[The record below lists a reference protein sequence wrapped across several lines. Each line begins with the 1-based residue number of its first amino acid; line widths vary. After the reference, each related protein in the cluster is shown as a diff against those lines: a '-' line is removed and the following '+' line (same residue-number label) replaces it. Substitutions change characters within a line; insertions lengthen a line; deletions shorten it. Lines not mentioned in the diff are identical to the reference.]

1 MTADP
6 TLVSGLI
13 PASWESS
20 STQVSPHGAHGL
32 ERWLTSVVV
41 CRLGLSFAAPRHVG
55 GLEDAVAMQGV
66 GVGQKRPLF
75 ATFDGPTVE
84 DGPDDGDDGA
94 DELSPGVSQLEK
106 KRRLTFD
113 QVRSLER
120 NFEMENK
127 LEPERKM
134 QLAKELGLRPR
145 QVAVWFQ
152 NRRARWKTKQL
163 ERDYEALAADYERL
177 KTDYEQIL
185 GEKNHLKAEVGIRQS
200 CTSFQS
206 ILTLSLYAKISCYPE
221 SGGFF
226 NSLLEQVQRLSGATP
241 SDGVPA
247 LEFAQPRAEDRV
259 DFLARHHNSRSSPTV
274 DVSLDCANYKESETS
289 GCTDGSNSS
298 DVLDADSPRTA
309 DSSSPAS
316 AMSDRSEHLIQS
328 PEFAPESSFMT
339 PGILQDVTGGVK
351 LEDESGGFHEVDQ
364 SCNYL
369 LLQLDEQSVLPWWD
383 WP

>member
-1 MTADP
+1 MAITGMGGY
-6 TLVSGLI
+6 SGPSNGMQLI
-13 PASWESS
+13 RNESTS
-20 STQVSPHGAHGL
+20 DSLAAMLGPGL
-32 ERWLTSVVV
+32 Q
-41 CRLGLSFAAPRHVG
+41 APRHVG
-55 GLEDAVAMQGV
+55 GLEDTVTMQG
-66 GVGQKRPLF
+66 GVGQKRPFF
-75 ATFDGPTVE
+75 ATYDGPTVE
-84 DGPDDGDDGA
+84 DGPEDGDDGG
-94 DELSPGVSQLEK
+94 DDLSPGGSQLEK

-163 ERDYEALAADYERL
+163 ERDYETLAADYERL
-177 KTDYEQIL
+177 KADFEQVV
-185 GEKNHLKAEVGIRQS
+185 GEKNHLKAEV
-200 CTSFQS
+200 
-206 ILTLSLYAKISCYPE
+206 
-221 SGGFF
+221 
-226 NSLLEQVQRLSGATP
+226 QRLSGATP
-241 SDGVPA
+241 VDGISA
-247 LEFAQPRAEDRV
+247 IESAQPQSV
-259 DFLARHHNSRSSPTV
+259 DKVNASDFASRHHNSRSSPTV
-274 DVSLDCANYKESETS
+274 DVTLACASFKEETS

-298 DVLDADSPRTA
+298 DVLDADSPRTT

-316 AMSDRSEHLIQS
+316 AMSDRHEHVIQS
-328 PEFAPESSFMT
+328 PEFPPESSFMA
-339 PGILQDVTGGVK
+339 PGMLQDVTAGVK
-351 LEDESGGFHEVDQ
+351 LEDGSSGFHEVDQ